1 MTLNDIRN
9 RSGLLLLVIGLG
21 MLGFIFMDL
30 MNSGTS
36 LFQKGQNLLLKLD
49 GTEVT
54 FTNFEKELEQNIN
67 IKYASAF
74 GSVNITQTQRDSER
88 DLLWEEKVEGILLAK
103 KFNQSGIM
111 VGLGEEFDEVRR
123 LVVFKS
129 SFISFN
135 FTNPCGNNSDNI
147 PEAPP

>member
-54 FTNFEKELEQNIN
+54 FTNFEKELNE
-67 IKYASAF
+67 Y
-74 GSVNITQTQRDSER
+74 
-88 DLLWEEKVEGILLAK
+88 
-103 KFNQSGIM
+103 
-111 VGLGEEFDEVRR
+111 
-123 LVVFKS
+123 
-129 SFISFN
+129 
-135 FTNPCGNNSDNI
+135 
-147 PEAPP
+147 